1 MIGGG
6 LARIRIF
13 QVRPTFVR
21 EFQLFHARDREMEHS
36 MRGAIPL
43 VICSAIPVK
52 SLALKIEPSVSL
64 LKKMMTNCFR
74 AHNDL
79 HKLYLEL

>member
-1 MIGGG
+1 MVGGG

-36 MRGAIPL
+36 TRGAIPL
-43 VICSAIPVK
+43 RN
-52 SLALKIEPSVSL
+52 L
-64 LKKMMTNCFR
+64 LRDSREIISSEN
-74 AHNDL
+74 
-79 HKLYLEL
+79 